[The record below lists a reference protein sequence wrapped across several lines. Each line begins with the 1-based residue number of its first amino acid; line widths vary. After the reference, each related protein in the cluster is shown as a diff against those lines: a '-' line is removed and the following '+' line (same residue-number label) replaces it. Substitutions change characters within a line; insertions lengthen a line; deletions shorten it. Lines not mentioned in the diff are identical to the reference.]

1 VKLSVQRSAYS
12 VQGMECS
19 GAPALR
25 RSGAPSALRRLG
37 APALLMSALLTS
49 GCSWLSD
56 FREQPSVGP
65 WQTLEVRADGG
76 RPDSTTPFRGNPQGS
91 VSIEGTAVAEYEVSY
106 RGNIATIDSMKS
118 LANPEA
124 PTQESVNRGWKY
136 YQINCAVCHGEAG
149 LGDGPVARFNGAP
162 NLSNAIT
169 AAKSDGYYFG
179 QIRNGGTIMPSFNR
193 IPERDR
199 WHVINYVR
207 GLQGKLPAEI
217 TIRKEA
223 VALPGITGEALP
235 GPSPTSPQIAP
246 FVKPAY
252 TPTGG
257 AAATQTTP
265 GKHQ

>member
-1 VKLSVQRSAYS
+1 VRHRGGNG
-12 VQGMECS
+12 QGAR
-19 GAPALR
+19 GNDRILFTIV
-25 RSGAPSALRRLG
+25 
-37 APALLMSALLTS
+37 MSLAAS

-65 WQTLEVRADGG
+65 WQTLDVRPGV
-76 RPDSTTPFRGNPQGS
+76 RPDSITAFRGNPQGS
-91 VSIEGTAVAEYEVSY
+91 VSITGTAVAQYQVSY
-106 RGNIATIDSMKS
+106 RPVIATLDSMS
-118 LANPEA
+118 SIANPEA
-124 PTQESVNRGWKY
+124 VTQASVDRGWKY

-217 TIRKEA
+217 AVRKEA
-223 VALPGITGEALP
+223 VALPGVTGEALP
-235 GPSPTSPQIAP
+235 GPAADQPRMSP
-246 FVKPAY
+246 FVKPVY
-252 TPTGG
+252 TPTAGG
-257 AAATQTTP
+257 AA
-265 GKHQ
+265 HR